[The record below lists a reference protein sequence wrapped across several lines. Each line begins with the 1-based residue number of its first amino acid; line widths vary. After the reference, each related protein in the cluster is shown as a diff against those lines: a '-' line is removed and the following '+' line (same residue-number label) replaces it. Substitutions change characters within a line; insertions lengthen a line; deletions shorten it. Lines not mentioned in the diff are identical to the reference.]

1 LCGEYKRVDDDGTCV
16 EDEIASIWATVLGEA
31 LAASSVV
38 VEVVV
43 VDIATLVVLVTAGAG
58 VAEGGELRSS
68 PLVAAVVDVEARVTS
83 S

>member
-1 LCGEYKRVDDDGTCV
+1 V
-16 EDEIASIWATVLGEA
+16 EDEIASIWATVLEEE
-31 LAASSVV
+31 LAASSVVV

-43 VDIATLVVLVTAGAG
+43 VDNATVAVLVTAGAG

>member
-31 LAASSVV
+31 LAASS
-38 VEVVV
+38 VVV